1 MKPHLAV
8 LLAAFLAPVTSL
20 ASSPLK
26 VTLPYKEV
34 MKASVQSKQPVVYAR
49 VGEQG
54 FGVQHWWGPSATW
67 GRVGSMVGGL
77 SGFVIAKGMEQLA
90 NSGTP
95 ALAQGDAEKLAP
107 LYDREVTQRELE
119 KVLAEVLSTH
129 TLFASPAVIKQLA
142 DGSPRTATVFE
153 DPSLIVELHSS
164 LITDYRGLQVTALV
178 YEFSAAEQV
187 ANPKSPLVGR
197 VYRNRFDYVS
207 DLLPAPHI
215 KTPEEIK
222 ADVEA
227 VKAKYQGRQLTK
239 EERAQQTIEL
249 RDAKNGTT
257 LEEWRAPLMEAWL
270 ANGGARLHDAL
281 KLGTAKVVELMAK
294 DLTDFNAV
302 QVRNDV
308 DVLGWRTLRDVE
320 TGRYTSIFVGGPF
333 AGALIS
339 EPSGLSV
346 EYCRG
351 TAFSESLPKSAW
363 PKLCAN
369 EK

>member
-8 LLAAFLAPVTSL
+8 LIAAFLAPLTAL
-20 ASSPLK
+20 GSSPLK

-34 MKASVQSKQPVVYAR
+34 MKPSVRSKQPVVYAR

-54 FGVQHWWGPSATW
+54 FGVQHWWGPSSTW
-67 GRVGSMVGGL
+67 GRAGSMIGGL
-77 SGFVIAKGMEQLA
+77 SGFVVARGLEALA

-95 ALAQGDAEKLAP
+95 ALAQADAEKLAP
-107 LYDREVTQRELE
+107 LYEREVAQRELE
-119 KVLAEVLSTH
+119 KVLAEILSTH
-129 TLFASPAVIKQLA
+129 ALFASPVAIKPLA

-153 DPSLIVELHSS
+153 DPALIVELHSS

-187 ANPKSPLVGR
+187 ADPKSPLVGR

-215 KTPEEIK
+215 KTPEEIETE
-222 ADVEA
+222 VEA
-227 VKAKYQGRQLTK
+227 VKAKYKGRKLTK
-239 EERAQQTIEL
+239 EEKAQQSKEL

-257 LEEWRAPLMEAWL
+257 MEEYREPLMEAWL

-294 DLTDFNAV
+294 DLVDFNAV
-302 QVRNDV
+302 QVHKDV
-308 DVLGWRTLRDVE
+308 DMLGWRTLRDVE

-346 EYCRG
+346 DYCLG
-351 TAFSESLPKSAW
+351 TAFSESLPKSAR
-363 PKLCAN
+363 PKLCHS
-369 EK
+369 EQ